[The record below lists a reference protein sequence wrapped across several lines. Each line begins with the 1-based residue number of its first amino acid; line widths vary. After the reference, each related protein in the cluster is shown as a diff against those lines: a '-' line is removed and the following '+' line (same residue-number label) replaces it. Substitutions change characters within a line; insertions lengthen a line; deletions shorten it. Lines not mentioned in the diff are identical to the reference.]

1 MPVQEQSRPS
11 LSRLRRTLELRR
23 AVTTVSLVLI
33 ATTVACKQA
42 PTEKKALAE
51 VGAALAISATPVD
64 AVSYAFSAN
73 GSQIEFVGAKV
84 TGKHSGSFT
93 SFTGNVAVSGTS
105 TEKSQVTVEIDMASM
120 VADNPKL
127 TEHLKSAD
135 LFDVAK
141 FPKSRFISSS
151 VTPGG
156 QAGSHTV
163 TGNLEL
169 HGVTKAI
176 TFPITLSSTPDSVS
190 VDADFGINRQE
201 FGVKYPGMPDDLI
214 KDEIRLKLK
223 IQAKRVAK

>member
-1 MPVQEQSRPS
+1 MRMQEQPNRL
-11 LSRLRRTLELRR
+11 LSRMSR

-33 ATTVACKQA
+33 ATTAVACKQE
-42 PTEKKALAE
+42 PTEKKSLAE
-51 VGAALAISATPVD
+51 VGAALAIPATPAD
-64 AVSYAFSAN
+64 AVSYAFSAD

-84 TGKHSGSFT
+84 TGKHGGSFGA
-93 SFTGNVAVSGTS
+93 FTGSVAVSGTS
-105 TEKSQVTVEIDMASM
+105 TEKSQVSVEIDMASM
-120 VADNPKL
+120 VSDNPKL

-156 QAGSHTV
+156 QGGTHTV

-176 TFPITLSSTPDSVS
+176 TFPITLASTPDAVS